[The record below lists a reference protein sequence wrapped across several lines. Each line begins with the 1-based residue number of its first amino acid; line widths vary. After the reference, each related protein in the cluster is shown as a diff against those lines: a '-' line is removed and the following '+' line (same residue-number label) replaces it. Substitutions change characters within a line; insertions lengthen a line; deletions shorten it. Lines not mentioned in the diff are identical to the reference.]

1 MITLTIIKIITDI
14 TPNIPSPKMIP
25 FPIHIRFPNDFP
37 PHKLNLT
44 VYMPF
49 STPYKYFINRL
60 FVLVLK
66 MALNGLST
74 KIPPYKTQNR
84 TSKIKRKN
92 HTFETEET
100 C

>member
-1 MITLTIIKIITDI
+1 MIALTIAKIITDI

-25 FPIHIRFPNDFP
+25 FPIHIRFTNDFS

-49 STPYKYFINRL
+49 STPYKYFIDRL
-60 FVLVLK
+60 FVLMLK

-74 KIPPYKTQNR
+74 KTPPYKTQNR
-84 TSKIKRKN
+84 TPKIKREN
-92 HTFETEET
+92 HTFEIEEK
-100 C
+100 